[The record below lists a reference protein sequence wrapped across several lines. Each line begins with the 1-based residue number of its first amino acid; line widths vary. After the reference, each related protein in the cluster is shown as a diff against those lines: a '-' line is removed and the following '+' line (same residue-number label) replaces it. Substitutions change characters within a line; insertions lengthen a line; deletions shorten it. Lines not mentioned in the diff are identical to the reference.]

1 MRESQQSG
9 FTLMELLIAT
19 TIFLVICGAIF
30 GLLNLSQKNYSSE
43 SQLSGA
49 FQEAR
54 LAVDQIVRDFNQSG
68 YPGLGMFSVAP
79 NPANYAVAPLAWSPG
94 YPAAGAPV
102 PCTIGTVA
110 GGGFAGSCTTPGD
123 FDLIIETQLN
133 NGAAPPQP
141 VEWIRYQLVN
151 GTLYRSV
158 VPKTAGADP
167 VAATSAPGVQVPF
180 LTNVMNNPTAAQRT
194 DLTITYPTMFPGGL
208 PVPIFQ
214 YSCDT
219 GAGTVPCPSS
229 LVVNSPLNVR
239 DVNVTLIVA
248 TANRDLQTQQ
258 LKLVELNGRG
268 HRLNPTN

>member
-30 GLLNLSQKNYSSE
+30 GLLNLSQKSYSSE

-68 YPGLGMFSVAP
+68 YPGLGMFSVTP

-158 VPKTAGADP
+158 VPKQP
-167 VAATSAPGVQVPF
+167 E
-180 LTNVMNNPTAAQRT
+180 PTPLQQR
-194 DLTITYPTMFPGGL
+194 PPRVSRFR
-208 PVPIFQ
+208 F
-214 YSCDT
+214 
-219 GAGTVPCPSS
+219 
-229 LVVNSPLNVR
+229 
-239 DVNVTLIVA
+239 
-248 TANRDLQTQQ
+248 
-258 LKLVELNGRG
+258 
-268 HRLNPTN
+268 